1 MTNSNK
7 TPYTTLFNSFKRHI
21 KTLTASLEEKDFNS
35 FNSLFKSLDA
45 FKSHQA
51 ENRKLNQLLFSQVR
65 AYLNYVNDISTWFT
79 NDDALSTLIAQRN
92 GGNGGNGNT
101 GSSGSNGSISNTGY
115 TYVFSEAYEIF
126 KLVGVTPLYSKPL
139 ISEYLYH
146 VSINS
151 GLPFADETIL
161 NSSEQI
167 RKDVNDEVDKFVDCE
182 FSVLIANLVLFL
194 DFAAMYTGK
203 KAAGKKAAGSKVAV
217 NKGNNKSNK
226 SAGKSADKSVS
237 AGKSAG
243 NNTKINEDGAE
254 VAEVAEAKEAKDN
267 VFGLDG
273 ADGANTAEI
282 AGYQDAINWLNS
294 FIETKAG
301 LVKLRAKVWET
312 LTSGHSVE
320 FLDYSRRATEP
331 PSIKC
336 TCR

>member
-1 MTNSNK
+1 MTNNTK
-7 TPYTTLFNSFKRHI
+7 TPYTTLFNSFKRRI
-21 KTLTASLEEKDFNS
+21 KILTASLEEKDFNS

-51 ENRKLNQLLFSQVR
+51 ENRKLNQILFHQVQ
-65 AYLNYVNDISTWFT
+65 AYINYVNDINTWFC
-79 NDDALSTLIAQRN
+79 NDDALSTLIAQR
-92 GGNGGNGNT
+92 NGGNGNT

-167 RKDVNDEVDKFVDCE
+167 SEQIRKDVNDEVDKFIECE
-182 FSVLIANLVLFL
+182 FSVLTANLVLFL
-194 DFAAMYTGK
+194 DFAARYTEK
-203 KAAGKKAAGSKVAV
+203 KAAGSQVAGSKVAV

-226 SAGKSADKSVS
+226 SAS

-243 NNTKINEDGAE
+243 NNTEINEGGTE
-254 VAEVAEAKEAKDN
+254 VAEVTEATDAKNNALDELDAE
-267 VFGLDG
+267 V
-273 ADGANTAEI
+273 

-301 LVKLRAKVWET
+301 LAKLRAKVWET
-312 LTSGHSVE
+312 LTSGRTVD
-320 FLDYSRRATEP
+320 FLDYSHRATEP
-331 PSIKC
+331 PSRRAAVNKVYTSIKLC
-336 TCR
+336 